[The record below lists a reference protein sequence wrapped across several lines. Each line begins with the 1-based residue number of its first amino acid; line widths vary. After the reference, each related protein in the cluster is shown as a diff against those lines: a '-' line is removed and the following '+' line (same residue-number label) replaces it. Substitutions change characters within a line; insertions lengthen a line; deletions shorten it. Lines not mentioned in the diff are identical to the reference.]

1 MAETATLHAPSRPDW
16 TCKVSSCGQAW
27 PCEER
32 RAALLRTFRHSRLLL
47 RMYMAAHMHEA
58 IADAVRHPKPADID
72 FWPRFMGWIPRTPN
86 RLIDATSR

>member
-1 MAETATLHAPSRPDW
+1 
-16 TCKVSSCGQAW
+16 
-27 PCEER
+27 
-32 RAALLRTFRHSRLLL
+32 
-47 RMYMAAHMHEA
+47 MHEA